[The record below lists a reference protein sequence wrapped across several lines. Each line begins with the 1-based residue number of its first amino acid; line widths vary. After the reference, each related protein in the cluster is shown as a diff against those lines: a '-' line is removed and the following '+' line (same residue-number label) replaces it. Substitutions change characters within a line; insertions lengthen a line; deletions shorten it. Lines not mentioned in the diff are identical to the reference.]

1 MRRPIFYG
9 AWMDEEESLI
19 LDEYAER
26 KGQSYQPNFIQSLID
41 SDPAGIVVSVEPLE
55 NDRSHPDF
63 FTQQI
68 LIDRAL
74 SYIQHAG
81 LDAPTRRGTV
91 FTWRYRLN
99 GEQEWVPPAY
109 DLSCYDDDHDFPVV
123 VCLFYTRKDPSIEG
137 GHLHLPSIDLS
148 ERTETGRVVVM
159 QGGMNHVHTPC
170 RGRGEMRMVAV
181 ALYVDPPEESAWSW
195 WTERW

>member
-1 MRRPIFYG
+1 MRGFYRG
-9 AWMDEEESLI
+9 WMDEEESLI
-19 LDEYAER
+19 IDEYAQ
-26 KGQSYQPNFIQSLID
+26 KKCNSYQPNLIQWLID
-41 SDPAGIVVSVEPLE
+41 SDAAGVVVSVEPLE
-55 NDRSHPDF
+55 NDRSHPDY

-68 LIDRAL
+68 LIDKAL
-74 SYIQHAG
+74 SYIQKAG

-99 GEQEWVPPAY
+99 DHDEWVPPAY

-123 VCLFYTRKDPSIEG
+123 VCLFYTRKDGEIEG
-137 GHLHLPSIDLS
+137 GHLHLPSIHME

-159 QGGMNHVHTPC
+159 RGGMQHVHTPC
-170 RGRGEMRMVAV
+170 RGCGEMRMVAV
-181 ALYVDPPEESAWSW
+181 ALYVDPQDKSACSW